1 MFCEKKNHFYFLQK
15 IEKNIEKKIYENNLQ
30 KPKKKKIKETN
41 LEKLTAGSYGD
52 RL

>member
-1 MFCEKKNHFYFLQK
+1 MKTIYKNQ
-15 IEKNIEKKIYENNLQ
+15 
-30 KPKKKKIKETN
+30 KKKKIKETN